1 MTEQQLRLRL
11 ETLGAGPAT
20 SDWTDVSARAGRLR
34 RRRTMLTVAAA
45 AAALVV
51 AVPTVALATGEID
64 WWSAEPANP
73 RVELAFELLARHAP
87 AGADRFGIRDSRK
100 ILTRTFAQGLL
111 TKGTWTLSIGL
122 RTDGD
127 FCTFI
132 DGPRGGA
139 GGCSGGGRRGVLE
152 TSGAGADK
160 LSDGVLAGVVDHPD
174 AGYVEVVY
182 RGGRVQR
189 AELTWVGDPIGTAF
203 FMEQI
208 PVWGDLGTVVVREAD
223 GTRIASSQ
231 Y

>member
-1 MTEQQLRLRL
+1 VNEQTLRLRL
-11 ETLGAGPAT
+11 EYLGAGPPTA
-20 SDWTDVSARAGRLR
+20 DWSDVSARSVRLR
-34 RRRTMLTVAAA
+34 RRRTTLMVAAA

-51 AVPTVALATGEID
+51 AVPAVAVATGELD
-64 WWSAEPANP
+64 FWSAEPANP
-73 RVELAFELLARHAP
+73 HVQLAFEELARHAP
-87 AGADRFGIRDSRK
+87 AGAERFGIRDSRK
-100 ILTRTFAQGLL
+100 ILTRTFADGLL

-132 DGPRGGA
+132 EGPRGGG
-139 GGCSGGGRRGVLE
+139 GGCSGGGRRGVLS
-152 TSGAGADK
+152 TSAVGVDK
-160 LSDGVLAGVVDHPD
+160 LNDGILAGVVDHPD
-174 AGYVEVVY
+174 AGYVEIVY